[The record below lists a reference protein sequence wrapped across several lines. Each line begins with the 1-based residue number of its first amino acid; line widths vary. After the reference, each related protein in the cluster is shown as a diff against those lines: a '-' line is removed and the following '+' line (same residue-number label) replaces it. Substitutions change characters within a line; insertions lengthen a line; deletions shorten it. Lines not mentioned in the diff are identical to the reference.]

1 MEGNLVEADPKN
13 GQTGGPNDDRISRIE
28 AAGRVLARHAADL
41 LGEDDWLGRTA
52 VIELLG
58 AAANVASGMQ
68 IEDVEDQIDIDLM
81 TRMAAPS
88 SDCCSPALMP
98 NEIEGLLTIDM
109 PQHRRFLSTI
119 LELRSELELMSRQLA
134 EVRQLVQTQRG

>member
-1 MEGNLVEADPKN
+1 MDADPKN

-28 AAGRVLARHAADL
+28 AAGRILARHAADL

-81 TRMAAPS
+81 TRMAAPCG
-88 SDCCSPALMP
+88 DFEGRPLLAT
-98 NEIEGLLTIDM
+98 EIEGLAAIDM
-109 PQHRRFLSTI
+109 PQHRRFLATI
-119 LELRSELELMSRQLA
+119 DHMQTELIAANTRIEELQR
-134 EVRQLVQTQRG
+134 LVQTQRG